1 MCLPCHNASL
11 CELRAL
17 CVSVVSGCGKS
28 FTTETQR
35 RQRSHREDLRLR
47 RSSALFLT
55 SLALVF
61 LTSCSH
67 KAVVLPVTAKQP
79 NHVAGVLRV
88 CADPNNL
95 PFSNQRLEGFE
106 NKLAELIAKE
116 SGEKLEYTWWA
127 QRRGFFRNTLK
138 ADACDVVMGVP
149 AGFEMALTTSPYYRS
164 SYVFITR
171 KDKNLDIKSFDDP
184 LLRKLKIGVQMV
196 GDDFSNTPPAHA
208 LSRRNIIQNV
218 RGYTL
223 YGDYSQPNPP
233 AKIIDAVADREVDVA
248 IAWGPLAGYF
258 AKQSTAPLKVVAVLP
273 QVDQP
278 FLPFVYD
285 ISMGVRRG
293 DQQLK
298 DQLEQILDKRRADID
313 RLLAEY
319 AVPRVDQATVAV
331 NR

>member
-1 MCLPCHNASL
+1 M
-11 CELRAL
+11 
-17 CVSVVSGCGKS
+17 
-28 FTTETQR
+28 
-35 RQRSHREDLRLR
+35 
-47 RSSALFLT
+47 
-55 SLALVF
+55 ALVALAF
-61 LTSCSH
+61 LTSCSQQT
-67 KAVVLPVTAKQP
+67 VVAPVTAQQP
-79 NHVAGVLRV
+79 AHVAGVLRV

-95 PFSNQRLEGFE
+95 PFSNQKLEGFE

-116 SGEKLEYTWWA
+116 SGETIEYTWWA

-138 ADACDVVMGVP
+138 AGACDVVLGVP

-171 KDKNLDIKSFDDP
+171 KDRALDIKSFDDP
-184 LLRKLKIGVQMV
+184 QLRNLRIGVQMV

-208 LSRRNIIQNV
+208 LTNRNIIQNV

-233 AKIIDAVADREVDVA
+233 ARIIDAVAKREVDVA

-258 AKQSTAPLKVVAVLP
+258 AKQSKVPLKIVPVSP

-293 DQQLK
+293 DTELK
-298 DQLEQILDKRRADID
+298 DQLERILDKRRGDID
-313 RLLAEY
+313 RLLADY
-319 AVPRVDQATVAV
+319 GVPRVDETTIASS
-331 NR
+331 R